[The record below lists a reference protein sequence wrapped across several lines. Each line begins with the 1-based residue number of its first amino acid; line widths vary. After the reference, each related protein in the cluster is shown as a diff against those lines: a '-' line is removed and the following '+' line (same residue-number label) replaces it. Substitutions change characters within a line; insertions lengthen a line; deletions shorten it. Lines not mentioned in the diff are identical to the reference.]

1 METPR
6 IDMAN
11 RRLGQLYEVIA
22 EEEDV
27 RVCTDISDDA
37 CHYVP
42 FNFFAIVVANTLS
55 KLGDELANPKT
66 VLAWVMNFVGAP
78 LYLVGLLVPIRESGS
93 LLPQLAIAA
102 YVRRMAVRKW
112 VWVLGSIVQC
122 AAVAG
127 IGVVA
132 WALTGAAAGWA
143 VVGLLVLF
151 SLARGMCS
159 VSHKDVLGKTIPKTR
174 RGRLSGIAGSASG
187 IVALAVGLYFLYR
200 GNDTPDPAFFGML
213 VVGAGLLWLLA
224 AGAFSLI
231 QEFAGAT
238 EGGGKA
244 LAEAFKRLSLLRDDP
259 AFGRF
264 VLVRALML
272 CSALTAPYYIILATG
287 GGEPEIATLGLFILA
302 NGLAATLS
310 APIWGRM
317 ADTSS
322 RNVMMRGALMA
333 AILGILAFAVDTF
346 IPEISGNAFLF
357 AGAFFVLGV
366 AHSGV
371 RLGRK
376 TYVVDLADGNRRTD
390 YVAVSNTVIGA
401 ALLFSGVIGVLAG
414 TLSPAGVILIFSLF
428 GLAGVALAARLPEA
442 EG

>member
-6 IDMAN
+6 IDLAN
-11 RRLGQLYEVIA
+11 RRFGQLYEVIV
-22 EEEDV
+22 EEEDA

-66 VLAWVMNFVGAP
+66 VLAWVMSFVGAP

-112 VWVLGSIVQC
+112 VWVLGSVVQC
-122 AAVAG
+122 AAVGG
-127 IGVVA
+127 IGIAA
-132 WALTGAAAGWA
+132 WTLSGATAGWA
-143 VVGLLVLF
+143 VIALLVVF

-174 RGRLSGIAGSASG
+174 RGRLNGISASASG
-187 IVALAVGLYFLYR
+187 VVALAVGLYFLYR
-200 GNDTPDPAFFGML
+200 GDDTPDPAFFGML
-213 VVGAGLLWLLA
+213 VLGAGFLWLLA
-224 AGAFSLI
+224 AGAFATI
-231 QEFAGAT
+231 REFAGAT

-244 LAEAFKRLSLLRDDP
+244 LSEAFKRLSLLRDDP

-272 CSALTAPYYIILATG
+272 VSALTAPYYVILATG
-287 GGEPEIATLGLFILA
+287 GSKPEIATLGLFILA
-302 NGLAATLS
+302 NGLASTLS

-317 ADTSS
+317 ADASS

-333 AILGILAFAVDTF
+333 SILGLLAFAVDSF
-346 IPEISGNAFLF
+346 VPELGRNAFVF

-366 AHSGV
+366 SHSGV

-376 TYVVDLADGNRRTD
+376 TYVVDLAGGNRRTD

-401 ALLFSGVIGVLAG
+401 ALLFSGLIGALASA
-414 TLSPAGVILIFSLF
+414 LSPAGVILVFSLF
-428 GLAGVALAARLPEA
+428 GLLGVALAARLPEA